1 MILHWWWWNYS
12 DDRSE
17 KHGRDKVKSKVKNVI
32 MFVVVGQKKSGGIGT
47 RVLMRRGRP
56 VVESLRSAAI
66 LFARGWFTRRTNLHA
81 QLSKRGI
88 SREIGL

>member
-1 MILHWWWWNYS
+1 M
-12 DDRSE
+12 
-17 KHGRDKVKSKVKNVI
+17 
-32 MFVVVGQKKSGGIGT
+32 SGGIGT

-56 VVESLRSAAI
+56 VVESLRECRDIHSRSRFGF
-66 LFARGWFTRRTNLHA
+66 LLGRTNLGA